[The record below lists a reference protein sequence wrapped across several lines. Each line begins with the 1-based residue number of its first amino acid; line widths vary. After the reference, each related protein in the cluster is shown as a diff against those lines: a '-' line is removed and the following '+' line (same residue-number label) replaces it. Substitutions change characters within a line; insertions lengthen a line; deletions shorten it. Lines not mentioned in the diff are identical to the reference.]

1 MNKRVAAAALWF
13 YAAWYLWA
21 TIARLSGLADWLG
34 PLVGAL
40 AAILVV
46 RVLDHTT
53 WGSGPDRSNS
63 ERVRD

>member
-1 MNKRVAAAALWF
+1 MNKRLAAAALWF

-21 TIARLSGLADWLG
+21 TIAQLSGLTDWLG

-46 RVLDHTT
+46 RVPDHTR
-53 WGSGPDRSNS
+53 GSRPDRSNS
-63 ERVRD
+63 EPLRD